1 MISTTISIE
10 EQGRLAREASSILA
24 NSSGEQRNLSLI
36 RIADAIHKRQD
47 EIFAA
52 NVRDLAYMKEKESA
66 GHLTERMTLS
76 TERIANISATI
87 RTVASLPDPVGEII
101 DDYTLPNGLHIQRI
115 RVPLGVIGV
124 IFESRPNVMTD
135 ISALCIKSGN
145 ACILRGG
152 SDAFYTNSIL
162 ADTIREAME
171 GAGLT
176 PDAVQF
182 VRSTDRQTVSSML
195 TMDKFIDLL
204 IPRGSSD
211 LVHLVAENATMTA
224 VTGGVGVCHT
234 YVDTE
239 ANLDEALEIVFNAK
253 VQRHTVCNAL
263 DTVLVH
269 ASVAKLF
276 IPRLIQRFKAAG
288 VELRLDDLSM
298 EFAGEEKDSDFLT
311 SAESSDFGREFLA
324 LIASVKVVSS
334 LDEALRHIAL
344 YGSGHSEA
352 IVTDDI
358 NAAERFLRE
367 VDSAVVFH
375 NASTRF
381 NDGGE
386 LGLGAE
392 VAVST
397 DKIHARG
404 PMGLREICSYKWIVR
419 GGGHIRS

>member
-52 NVRDLAYMKEKESA
+52 NVRDLAYMKEKESV

-162 ADTIREAME
+162 ADTIRAAME

-367 VDSAVVFH
+367 VDSSVVFH